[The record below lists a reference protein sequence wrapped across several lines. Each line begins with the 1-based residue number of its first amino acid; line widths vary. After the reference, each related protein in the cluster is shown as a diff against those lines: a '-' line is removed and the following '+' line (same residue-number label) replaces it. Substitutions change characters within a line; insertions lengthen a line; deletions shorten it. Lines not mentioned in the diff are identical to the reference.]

1 MAMSRQVRLILRVA
15 GLTCLLLAL
24 VPYYSRTAGPAVFP
38 GVPTIELPPIGTL
51 PEGPSKTVFR
61 LGLPFSPLLTYQK
74 EITFEP
80 KPTSAPASTIDGNTK
95 VEPGDAVSVTF
106 SGTIGYTHDWRFGFF
121 SWSVALAILGVGLLI
136 ISLWRHSSRIRTPP
150 DVASGPSRMER

>member
-1 MAMSRQVRLILRVA
+1 MAISRHVRLTLRVA
-15 GLTCLLLAL
+15 SLTCLLLAFF
-24 VPYYSRTAGPAVFP
+24 PYYSRTAGPAVFP
-38 GVPTIELPPIGTL
+38 GVPSIELPPIGTL
-51 PEGPSKTVFR
+51 PEGPSKTVLR

-95 VEPGDAVSVTF
+95 VESGDAVSVNF

-136 ISLWRHSSRIRTPP
+136 ISFWNHSSRTRTPP
-150 DVASGPSRMER
+150 DVVSGPNA